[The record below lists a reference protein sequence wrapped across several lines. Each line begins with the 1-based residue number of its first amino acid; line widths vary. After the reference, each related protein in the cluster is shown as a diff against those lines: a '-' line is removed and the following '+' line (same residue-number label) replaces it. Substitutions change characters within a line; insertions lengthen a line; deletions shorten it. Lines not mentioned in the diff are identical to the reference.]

1 MGITM
6 KFTQILPL
14 AAVSS
19 AFVLPSQEQLQDV
32 AVEANHRG
40 QEWYGDALKEKNEL
54 LESFKQHYEDV
65 EDTTKSAW
73 SDFYKSSKSVIDDAF
88 DYASETADGLKD
100 KAYDASSQ
108 VESWLRTEGD
118 DLYDSFDDHHDGPP
132 HHGPPNQTVYQLI
145 AESKYTT
152 KLAKLINKYD
162 DLVETLNNTA
172 ANYTVFAPTDK
183 AFAKIPEHAPEPSKE
198 ELEAVLKYHVV
209 DGFYPA
215 GRVLASHTAPT
226 LLK

>member
-1 MGITM
+1 M

-14 AAVSS
+14 AAASS

-32 AVEANHRG
+32 AIEANHRG
-40 QEWYGDALKEKNEL
+40 QELYGDALKEKNEL

-100 KAYDASSQ
+100 KAYDTSSQ

-118 DLYDSFDDHHDGPP
+118 DLYDSFDDHHDGPPHHGPPHHGGPHHPP

-183 AFAKIPEHAPEPSKE
+183 AFAKIPEHAPVPS
-198 ELEAVLKYHVV
+198 
-209 DGFYPA
+209 
-215 GRVLASHTAPT
+215 
-226 LLK
+226 

>member
-1 MGITM
+1 MGRLPNNYIAPSPSTFFPSSHLHPLICHITM

-14 AAVSS
+14 VAASS
-19 AFVLPSQEQLQDV
+19 AFVLPSQEQLQDI
-32 AVEANHRG
+32 AVEANHHG
-40 QEWYGDALKEKNEL
+40 QELYDDALQEKDEL
-54 LESFKQHYEDV
+54 LESFKQHYENV

-73 SDFYKSSKSVIDDAF
+73 GDFYKSSKSVIDDAF

-100 KAYDASSQ
+100 KAYDTSSQ

-118 DLYDSFDDHHDGPP
+118 ELYGSFDDHHDGPPPHGPP

-162 DLVETLNNTA
+162 
-172 ANYTVFAPTDK
+172 
-183 AFAKIPEHAPEPSKE
+183 
-198 ELEAVLKYHVV
+198 
-209 DGFYPA
+209 
-215 GRVLASHTAPT
+215 
-226 LLK
+226 